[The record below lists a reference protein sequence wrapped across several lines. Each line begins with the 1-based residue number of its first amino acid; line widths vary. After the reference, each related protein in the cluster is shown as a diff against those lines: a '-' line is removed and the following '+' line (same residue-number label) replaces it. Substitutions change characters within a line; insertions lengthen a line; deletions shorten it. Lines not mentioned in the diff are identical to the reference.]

1 MKLWYDRRAMQKS
14 DYINKFLDG
23 DLSPEE
29 LSDLESGQMKAT
41 LESLKRL
48 QVSLKNLPRVKTS
61 DSFDAVLRARIRQ
74 EMRHSSRLQRFFSN
88 GVGWRITGYAT
99 AASLFIGLGIV
110 LGKVILTPAAY
121 SPSTVQREGVQPAIY
136 EPAETTNNAPAESR
150 PEQAVTNYVIEHVVS
165 SEIEHLPRYTISSEG
180 KREFEQVYRDSLR
193 NRNAVRA
200 TDRPLIQQA
209 SSSVQF

>member
-1 MKLWYDRRAMQKS
+1 MKRWYDRRAMQKS

-29 LSDLESGQMKAT
+29 LSDLESDQMKAT
-41 LESLKRL
+41 LESLKRM
-48 QVSLKNLPRVKTS
+48 QDSLKNLPRVKTS

-74 EMRHSSRLQRFFSN
+74 EMRHTSRLQRFFSN
-88 GVGWRITGYAT
+88 GVGWRIAGYAT

-110 LGKVILTPAAY
+110 LGKVMLTPAAY
-121 SPSTVQREGVQPAIY
+121 DPSSAQREGVQPVVY
-136 EPAETTNNAPAESR
+136 EPSETTNNAPAESR

-180 KREFEQVYRDSLR
+180 KREFEQVYRDTLK
-193 NRNAVRA
+193 NRNSVRE

>member
-1 MKLWYDRRAMQKS
+1 MKRWYDRRAMQKS

-29 LSDLESGQMKAT
+29 LPDLESDQMKAT
-41 LESLKRL
+41 LESLKRM
-48 QVSLKNLPRVKTS
+48 QDSLKNLPRVKTS

-74 EMRHSSRLQRFFSN
+74 EMRHTSRLQRFFSN
-88 GVGWRITGYAT
+88 GVGWRIAGYAT

-110 LGKVILTPAAY
+110 LGKVMLTPAAY
-121 SPSTVQREGVQPAIY
+121 DPSSAQREGVQPVVY
-136 EPAETTNNAPAESR
+136 EPSETINNAPAESR

-180 KREFEQVYRDSLR
+180 KREFEQVYRDSLK
-193 NRNAVRA
+193 NRNSVRE